1 MTNDTTR
8 KQVLDGHPIRVVARR
23 TGLTPHVIRV
33 WEKRYQAVVPERTP
47 TNRRLYS
54 DEDIERLQLLR
65 KATLLG
71 RSIGQ
76 VAGISTDDLRSLIR
90 EDESD
95 VAPPMGGPRPGLN
108 GYSSDTYL
116 KDALHATEDL
126 DAEELQ
132 AVLGRASVSLSQPV
146 LIEEMLVPLMHQIG
160 DSWQSGQVRV
170 AHEHLATA
178 VIRSFMGSLETAF
191 DVPESAPRI
200 VLSTPAGQLHE
211 VGALIAAATA
221 SSEGWRAVYLGPNLP
236 AEEIAAAAQQSRAAA
251 VALSIVYPEDEP
263 RVASELRKLRQLLPE
278 NVALILGGR
287 ASGSYSSVIEDIG
300 AAHPHDML
308 AFRSLLD
315 ALRSN

>member
-263 RVASELRKLRQLLPE
+263 RVASELRKLRQLLPKD
-278 NVALILGGR
+278 VVLILGGR
-287 ASGSYSSVIEDIG
+287 AAGSYAAVIEAIG
-300 AAHPHDML
+300 ASHPHDML